1 VKFIDKNRIFLVI
14 LLFSVSL
21 ISSSVYF
28 LANSVDSNDVANSKE
43 DGTPYIPPE
52 PDPIVDFIDYEN
64 GTTKTTIDYQNGI
77 TDVFIETKL
86 IKRSTLELDENIVDQ
101 ELEIELPTS
110 TELATEWVPATME
123 VEMGQQFLMGFTYE
137 FKASRTVINLEYNII
152 VHRAYFR
159 AGYHVDIGFGVRLP
173 IKIELLYPEQMTVGH
188 DYEIYATLTALN
200 WPNFNEFKC
209 TFQAYLWVEVGQ
221 WWPFVGWSKYRY
233 NFGPDYDYSKS
244 FKTPVGPG
252 DSFPIPEIEIPLWNL
267 WLMVVKLVISPE
279 LGSDKIT
286 AKKVVTGDARL
297 KQPQSSTIRW
307 YDEGTIMFKV
317 HADDYSSS
325 NYAYITLTD
334 FRYYFSRFFLH
345 FDLKFDITDWIDWLT
360 GDPRFRI
367 FTVDMSWLTDGL
379 YLKVH
384 QGYDPTMDVR
394 LFVEKYGVDLYLY
407 PKNRKIDAGQQ
418 GIYYIRVKNTGNTRD
433 TFRLEVDDSL
443 SPQNTYVLSTDSV
456 TLNPNQHAWVSL
468 IVTQGYTTPGNYYF
482 DVYAYSAGSDETNWD
497 KERGRVQ
504 LEPSWGVDVMVTPTT
519 AFAKPGETVE
529 YDIELI
535 NLGNVEDS
543 FDISLNF
550 ISLDEQWTSIDK
562 TFMILGPGES
572 DIAKL
577 TVTVPSDWAGMQT
590 ATYQFTATGTS
601 TTHPT
606 ESDSETAD
614 LAVLPTKE
622 SKARYIDIELE
633 SLNQTISDSMI
644 DEDVKTGLTDKLT
657 AAIEKKEQALDYIIE
672 GKMKLANNMLGACK
686 NLMEAYLNL
695 VDAQFGKAIPEHT
708 AYDWKHWGEIIIGY
722 IDEAIATAE

>member
-1 VKFIDKNRIFLVI
+1 MKFIEKNRVFLVI
-14 LLFSVSL
+14 LLFSL
-21 ISSSVYF
+21 CFISSSIYF
-28 LANSVDSNDVANSKE
+28 LANPVDTNETTTTNE
-43 DGTPYIPPE
+43 EETPYLPAE
-52 PDPIVDFIDYEN
+52 PDPIVEFIDFEN
-64 GTTKTTIDYQNGI
+64 GTTMTTIDYQNGI

-86 IKRSTLELDENIVDQ
+86 IKKSILQLDENGVDQ

-137 FKASRTVINLEYNII
+137 FKASRTVINLEYNIV

-209 TFQAYLWVEVGQ
+209 TFEAYLWVEVGQ

-244 FKTPVGPG
+244 FKTPVGPE
-252 DSFPIPEIEIPLWNL
+252 DSFPIPDIEIPIWNL

-279 LGSDKIT
+279 LGSNKIT
-286 AKKVVTGDARL
+286 AKKTVTGDAKL

-307 YDEGTIMFKV
+307 YDEGTIMFEV
-317 HADDYSSS
+317 EAGDYSSS
-325 NYAYITLTD
+325 NYAHITLSD

-345 FDLKFDITDWIDWLT
+345 FDLKFDITSWIDWLT
-360 GDPRFRI
+360 GDPRFRL

-379 YLKVH
+379 YLRVH
-384 QGYDPTMDVR
+384 QGYDPTMDVNV
-394 LFVEKYGVDLYLY
+394 FVEKFGVDLYLY

-418 GIYYIRVKNTGNTRD
+418 GIYYIRVRNTGNTRD
-433 TFRLEVDDSL
+433 TFRLEVDDHL
-443 SPQNTYVLSTDSV
+443 SPQNTYGLSTDTV
-456 TLNPNQHAWVSL
+456 TLNPGQYTWVTL
-468 IVTQGYTTPGNYYF
+468 YVTQGYTTPGNYYF
-482 DVYAYSAGSDETNWD
+482 DVYAYSVGADETKWD

-504 LEPSWGVDVMVTPTT
+504 LEPSWGVDVVVTPSTM
-519 AFAKPGETVE
+519 FAKPGETVE
-529 YDIELI
+529 YAIEVI

-543 FDISLNF
+543 FDISLDF
-550 ISLDEQWTSIDK
+550 IDLDEQWTIIDK
-562 TFMILGPGES
+562 TSMTLGPGES
-572 DIAKL
+572 DSAIL

-590 ATYQFTATGTS
+590 ATYQFTATATS
-601 TTHPT
+601 ITHPT

-614 LAVLPTKE
+614 LVVVPTKE
-622 SKARYIDIELE
+622 SKARYVDFKLE
-633 SLNQTISDSMI
+633 SLNETISDSTI
-644 DEDVKTGLTDKLT
+644 DENVKTGLLDKMT
-657 AAIEKKEQALDYIIE
+657 GAIEKKEQALDYIIE
-672 GKMKLANNMLGACK
+672 GRMMLSNNMLEACK
-686 NLMEAYLNL
+686 NIMEAYLSL

-708 AYDWKHWGEIIIGY
+708 AYDWKYWGELIIDD
-722 IDEAIATAE
+722 IDDTIATPA